1 MKKQRENALKR
12 IIKNVKFDNFKG
24 YQPYNDFKI
33 VTDKF
38 CLVAI
43 KEENMTPFEVMQ
55 AKYDYLWLLT
65 YDTSNQV
72 QVNYEDL
79 KAFYKLNN
87 KEKDIGKR
95 LYNINGSKYDI
106 KLLKNVIDI
115 IGETEKVYYL
125 GNTSPLYFE
134 NNEGEIGLVLP
145 VRTF

>member
-12 IIKNVKFDNFKG
+12 IIKNANTDNFKG

-33 VTDKF
+33 VTDKY

-43 KEENMTPFEVMQ
+43 KEEDMTPFEVMQ
-55 AKYDYLWLLT
+55 AKCDYVWLLT

-95 LYNINGSKYDI
+95 LYNINGSEYDI

-134 NNEGEIGLVLP
+134 NNEGEIGLLLP

>member
-1 MKKQRENALKR
+1 MKKKRENALKR
-12 IIKNVKFDNFKG
+12 IIKNVNSDNFKG

-43 KEENMTPFEVMQ
+43 KEEDMTPFEVMQ

-95 LYNINGSKYDI
+95 LYNINGSEYDI

>member
-1 MKKQRENALKR
+1 MKKKRENALKR
-12 IIKNVKFDNFKG
+12 IIKNVKSDNFKG

-43 KEENMTPFEVMQ
+43 KEEDMTPFEVMQ

-79 KAFYKLNN
+79 KAFHKLNN
-87 KEKDIGKR
+87 KEKDIEKR

-106 KLLKNVIDI
+106 KLLKNVVDI

-125 GNTSPLYFE
+125 GNRSPLYFE

-145 VRTF
+145 VRPF

>member
-1 MKKQRENALKR
+1 MTHLS
-12 IIKNVKFDNFKG
+12 NVKCYSCFSYKVKPLWLEMSIA
-24 YQPYNDFKI
+24 YLPM
-33 VTDKF
+33 
-38 CLVAI
+38 I
-43 KEENMTPFEVMQ
+43 KLPFPFESTCSS
-55 AKYDYLWLLT
+55 Y
-65 YDTSNQV
+65 
-72 QVNYEDL
+72 L

-87 KEKDIGKR
+87 KEKDIEKR
-95 LYNINGSKYDI
+95 LYDINGSNYDI

>member
-12 IIKNVKFDNFKG
+12 IIKNVNSDNFKG

-43 KEENMTPFEVMQ
+43 KEEDMTPFEVMQ

-95 LYNINGSKYDI
+95 LYNINGSEYDI

>member
-12 IIKNVKFDNFKG
+12 IIKRVQYDNFKG

-43 KEENMTPFEVMQ
+43 KEEDMTPFEVMQ

-87 KEKDIGKR
+87 KEKDLGKR
-95 LYNINGSKYDI
+95 LYNINGCNYDI

>member
-12 IIKNVKFDNFKG
+12 IIKNAKDDRLNG
-24 YQPYNDFKI
+24 YQPYDNFKI
-33 VTDKF
+33 VTDKH

-43 KEENMTPFEVMQ
+43 KEEDMTPFEVMQ

-65 YDTSNQV
+65 YDTSNKV

-79 KAFYKLNN
+79 KAL
-87 KEKDIGKR
+87 
-95 LYNINGSKYDI
+95 
-106 KLLKNVIDI
+106 
-115 IGETEKVYYL
+115 GEVDKVYYI
-125 GNTSPLYFE
+125 GEEKPLYFE

>member
-1 MKKQRENALKR
+1 MKKKRENALKR
-12 IIKNVKFDNFKG
+12 IIKNVSDDNFKG

-43 KEENMTPFEVMQ
+43 KEEDMTPFEVMQ
-55 AKYDYLWLLT
+55 AKYDYLWFLT
-65 YDTSNQV
+65 YHTSNQI
-72 QVNYEDL
+72 QVDYMDL

-87 KEKDIGKR
+87 KEKELEKR
-95 LYNINGSKYDI
+95 LYNINGCNYDI

-115 IGETEKVYYL
+115 IGETKKVYYL
-125 GNTSPLYFE
+125 GKTSPLYFE

-145 VRTF
+145 TRTF

>member
-12 IIKNVKFDNFKG
+12 IIKNVSKNHFKG

-43 KEENMTPFEVMQ
+43 KEEDMTPFEVMQ
-55 AKYDYLWLLT
+55 ANYDDLWFLT

-72 QVNYEDL
+72 QVNYKDL
-79 KAFYKLNN
+79 KAFYKINN
-87 KEKDIGKR
+87 KEEDIEKR
-95 LYNINGSKYDI
+95 LYSINGSKYDI

-125 GNTSPLYFE
+125 GKTSPLYFE
-134 NNEGEIGLVLP
+134 NNEGEIGLVVP
-145 VRTF
+145 VRSY

>member
-12 IIKNVKFDNFKG
+12 IIKNAKYDNFKG

-33 VTDKF
+33 VTDKY

-43 KEENMTPFEVMQ
+43 KEEDMTPFEVMQ
-55 AKYDYLWLLT
+55 AKCDYVWLLT

-95 LYNINGSKYDI
+95 LYSINGSKYDI

>member
-1 MKKQRENALKR
+1 MERKRENALKR
-12 IIKNVKFDNFKG
+12 IIKNVKDNNFKG

-43 KEENMTPFEVMQ
+43 KEEDMTPFEVMQ

-65 YDTSNQV
+65 YDTSKQV

-87 KEKDIGKR
+87 KEKDIEKR
-95 LYNINGSKYDI
+95 LYNINGCTYDI

-115 IGETEKVYYL
+115 IGEVDKVYYI
-125 GNTSPLYFE
+125 GEQKPLYFE
-134 NNEGEIGLVLP
+134 NNNGEVGLVLP

>member
-12 IIKNVKFDNFKG
+12 IIKNVKDDRFKG
-24 YQPYNDFKI
+24 YQPYDDFKI
-33 VTDKF
+33 VTDKY

-43 KEENMTPFEVMQ
+43 KEENMAPFEVMK

-115 IGETEKVYYL
+115 IGEVDKVYYI
-125 GNTSPLYFE
+125 GKEKPLYFE